1 MKEEIIFHMHFPLTF
16 ILRLQSE
23 KIFIAALILH
33 EGPSNVC
40 YVFDVENFL
49 NRF

>member
-1 MKEEIIFHMHFPLTF
+1 MEEEIIFHMHFPLTF
-16 ILRLQSE
+16 IRLQSE

-40 YVFDVENFL
+40 YVFDLENFL

>member
-16 ILRLQSE
+16 IRLQSE
-23 KIFIAALILH
+23 KIFSAALILH
-33 EGPSNVC
+33 EGPSIVC